1 MSKGKTA
8 IITGATGQDSSHLS
22 ELLLSKIEY
31 DRVIGLVRRSSTNTH
46 ERLRNALIEPRF
58 ELVEADITDPSSIF
72 GIISQYKPDEYYN
85 LAAQSHVAT
94 SFEQPSHTFDV
105 NTVGVLNALEAIKRF
120 SPKTRFYQASTSEM
134 FGSNFTSKWHNPLL
148 VQSRYV
154 KIVEIDGEDVRH
166 KDLYIDDLHFD
177 GIEDAKKIS
186 YKTEIDETKF
196 IKFQD
201 ENTALS
207 PNSPYAVAK
216 VAAHHLVD
224 LYRRSYGIHASAGIL
239 FNHEGERR
247 GENFV
252 SRKITKYVGK
262 LHRYRNSLDGLR
274 MDPNYEK
281 LHLGNLDAQ
290 RDWGYAPDYVEAMYL
305 MLQQDTP
312 NDFIICTG
320 ECHTIRDFLSEA
332 FKLIG
337 IADWTK
343 YVVVDPK
350 FYRPCEVEFLRGNA
364 SKAKSVLGWEPK
376 TRFKELVHKM
386 VRADIEA

>member
-46 ERLRNALIEPRF
+46 GRLRNALVEPRF

-72 GIISQYKPDEYYN
+72 GIVSQYKPDEYYN
-85 LAAQSHVAT
+85 LAAQSHVGT
-94 SFEQPSHTFDV
+94 SFEQPSHTFEV
-105 NTVGVLNALEAIKRF
+105 NTIGVLNSLEAIRRL

-134 FGSNFTSKWHNPLL
+134 FGSNYSL
-148 VQSRYV
+148 SD
-154 KIVEIDGEDVRH
+154 IDSGG
-166 KDLYIDDLHFD
+166 YPSS
-177 GIEDAKKIS
+177 DAS
-186 YKTEIDETKF
+186 TW

-201 ENTALS
+201 ESTALS

-376 TRFKELVHKM
+376 TRFKELVNKM